1 MTLCPHPPNHAHIQR
16 STHPPGTRRPHAD
29 AQEVVIAC
37 FFIAARLCNTLLA
50 VHGVCKSGP
59 TAKAPPQ
66 KGFPRSTVLYGT
78 LYLQF
83 ISSTHVTTPRS
94 VDTREGPPR
103 HGNEAVLKEWGRWE
117 DAYGLALRLYTCA
130 VKSTVHGSSTG
141 WPQLPHATACY
152 AARPR

>member
-59 TAKAPPQ
+59 TAKAPPP
-66 KGFPRSTVLYGT
+66 KRFPTFYRTLRHSLPPIYLLHSRHHSTLSRY
-78 LYLQF
+78 
-83 ISSTHVTTPRS
+83 SR
-94 VDTREGPPR
+94 
-103 HGNEAVLKEWGRWE
+103 
-117 DAYGLALRLYTCA
+117 
-130 VKSTVHGSSTG
+130 GSSSA
-141 WPQLPHATACY
+141 WQ
-152 AARPR
+152 